1 MYRLILFL
9 VCLTTGV
16 YHQEAMAQM
25 RVHSICRQRSFPR
38 TVPHANYSGIAYL
51 GGQSYAVVDDKSV
64 RDGFYIFEIKIDSI
78 TGQIENV
85 ERKEFRGTT
94 FKNRDFEGIA
104 YHSPSNS
111 ILISGEDDNQ
121 VLIYDT
127 LGNYSERCLKLPQQY
142 RELPK
147 NLGLEA
153 LSCTPDGQTTFVA
166 NESSPCYITTFDH
179 HFKEKGMYRFEI
191 DNKQINS
198 YLIGVSEICGLS
210 DTTCL
215 VLQREI
221 FIPKQK
227 IGSHVDCKIYYT
239 KLINT
244 GETIGYTQKTLIAS
258 WTTRLNLTTQS
269 FANYE
274 GMCLGPKLSGNR
286 QSVIL
291 VSDSQAGYKGVL
303 KDYFNSIVVEE

>member
-1 MYRLILFL
+1 M
-9 VCLTTGV
+9 
-16 YHQEAMAQM
+16 
-25 RVHSICRQRSFPR
+25 
-38 TVPHANYSGIAYL
+38 
-51 GGQSYAVVDDKSV
+51 
-64 RDGFYIFEIKIDSI
+64 
-78 TGQIENV
+78 
-85 ERKEFRGTT
+85 
-94 FKNRDFEGIA
+94 
-104 YHSPSNS
+104 
-111 ILISGEDDNQ
+111 
-121 VLIYDT
+121 LIYDT

-198 YLIGVSEICGLS
+198 YLIGVIEICGLS